1 MLCAVELVRDKRTN
15 ERFSKEA
22 KVRAKLDAIMLKRG
36 LMTRISDV
44 IPLVPP
50 LIVTKN
56 EIDHVI
62 DTLDASLTELE
73 KEV

>member
-1 MLCAVELVRDKRTN
+1 
-15 ERFSKEA
+15 
-22 KVRAKLDAIMLKRG
+22 
-36 LMTRISDV
+36 MTRISDV